1 MGEARPPA
9 QNAPMEQDDIGGL
22 LAFLALAERL
32 KDTPRNSRTAAGRT
46 ESTAEH
52 TWRLALM
59 ALLLAEELGA
69 DPLRLIGIVLVHDLA
84 EALTGDLP
92 APAPRRNG
100 VKEARER
107 DALATLTDTL
117 PTAARQRILA
127 LWREYDEQSSAE
139 GRLAKGLDKLE
150 TILQHAQGT
159 NPPGFDYAY
168 NLAYGRKDTDA
179 HPLLA
184 ALRARLDEAT
194 RARMGEGGLT
204 LPGTP

>member
-1 MGEARPPA
+1 MDED
-9 QNAPMEQDDIGGL
+9 EIGGL
-22 LAFLALAERL
+22 IAFLALAERL

-46 ESTAEH
+46 ESSAEH
-52 TWRLALM
+52 TWRLCLM
-59 ALLLAEELGA
+59 ALLLAERLGA
-69 DPLRLIGIVLVHDLA
+69 DPLRLIGICLVHDLA

-92 APAPRRNG
+92 APAPRRHG

-117 PTAARQRILA
+117 PGAARQRILA
-127 LWREYDEQSSAE
+127 LWTEYEEQTSLE

-150 TILQHAQGT
+150 TILQHAQGR
-159 NPPGFDYAY
+159 NPEGFDYAY
-168 NLAYGRKDTDA
+168 NLAYGRKDTAA

-184 ALRARLDEAT
+184 ALRERLDAAT
-194 RARMGEGGLT
+194 RARMGEGGLS

>member
-1 MGEARPPA
+1 M
-9 QNAPMEQDDIGGL
+9 DDDEIGGMV
-22 LAFLALAERL
+22 AFLALAEAL

-52 TWRLALM
+52 TWRLCLM
-59 ALLLAEELGA
+59 ALLLGERLGA
-69 DPLRLIGIVLVHDLA
+69 DPLRLIGICLVHDLA

-92 APAPRRNG
+92 APAARRAG
-100 VKEARER
+100 VKQARER

-117 PTAARQRILA
+117 PTAMRHRILA
-127 LWREYDEQSSAE
+127 LWTEYEEQGSPE

-150 TILQHAQGT
+150 TILQHAQGR
-159 NPPGFDYAY
+159 NPDGFDYAY
-168 NLAYGRKDTDA
+168 NLGYGRKDTAA

-184 ALRARLDEAT
+184 AIRARLDAAT
-194 RARMGEGGLT
+194 RARMGEDELR